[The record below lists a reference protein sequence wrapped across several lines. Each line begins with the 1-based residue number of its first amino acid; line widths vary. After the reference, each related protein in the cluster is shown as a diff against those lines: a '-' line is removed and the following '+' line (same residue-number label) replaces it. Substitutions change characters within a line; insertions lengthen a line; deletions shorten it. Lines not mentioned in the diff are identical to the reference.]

1 MPQNYAVL
9 DNGTGASSRPG
20 RGKKKQ
26 REFVAKYLA
35 SKGVEKNPAGS
46 RSKREMRLRAEGR
59 AMFQQRKAARMAK
72 KSGSSSKTPSTTP
85 KTTTPKTTTTTKKVV
100 TATRPKETAEMRSG
114 GLGNTKAERSRG
126 MSAVEARYLD
136 VGPKKRAIVVSPK
149 VKRNFGRSKD
159 ARQRFLKSEK
169 KGY

>member
-1 MPQNYAVL
+1 MP
-9 DNGTGASSRPG
+9 
-20 RGKKKQ
+20 KKKQ

-35 SKGVEKNPAGS
+35 SKGVQKNPAGS

-59 AMFQQRKAARMAK
+59 AMFQARKAARTVK
-72 KSGSSSKTPSTTP
+72 KSDSST
-85 KTTTPKTTTTTKKVV
+85 KTTTTSKKVV

-114 GLGNTKAERSRG
+114 GLGNTKVERSRG
-126 MSAVEARYLD
+126 MSPLEARYLD
-136 VGPKKRAIVVSPK
+136 VGPKNRAIVVSPK
-149 VKRNFGRSKD
+149 VKRNYGRSKD

>member
-1 MPQNYAVL
+1 MP
-9 DNGTGASSRPG
+9 
-20 RGKKKQ
+20 KKKQ

-35 SKGVEKNPAGS
+35 SKGVQKNPAGS

-59 AMFQQRKAARMAK
+59 AMFQAKKNK
-72 KSGSSSKTPSTTP
+72 KSGSSTD
-85 KTTTPKTTTTTKKVV
+85 TTTTTKKVV

-126 MSAVEARYLD
+126 MSALEARYLD
-136 VGPKKRAIVVSPK
+136 VGPKNRAIVVSPK
-149 VKRNFGRSKD
+149 VKRNYGRSKD

>member
-1 MPQNYAVL
+1 MP
-9 DNGTGASSRPG
+9 
-20 RGKKKQ
+20 KKKQ

-35 SKGVEKNPAGS
+35 SKGVQKNPAGS

-59 AMFQQRKAARMAK
+59 AMFQARKAASTAK
-72 KSGSSSKTPSTTP
+72 KSDSSTNK
-85 KTTTPKTTTTTKKVV
+85 TTTTKKVV

-126 MSAVEARYLD
+126 MSALEARYLD
-136 VGPKKRAIVVSPK
+136 VGPKNRAIVVSPK
-149 VKRNFGRSKD
+149 VKRNYGRSKD

>member
-1 MPQNYAVL
+1 MP
-9 DNGTGASSRPG
+9 
-20 RGKKKQ
+20 KKKQ

-35 SKGVEKNPAGS
+35 SKGVQKNPAGS

-59 AMFQQRKAARMAK
+59 AMFQAKKNK
-72 KSGSSSKTPSTTP
+72 KSGSSTN
-85 KTTTPKTTTTTKKVV
+85 TTTTTKKVV

-126 MSAVEARYLD
+126 MSALEARYLD
-136 VGPKKRAIVVSPK
+136 VGPKNRAIVVSPK
-149 VKRNFGRSKD
+149 VKRNYGRSKD

>member
-1 MPQNYAVL
+1 MP
-9 DNGTGASSRPG
+9 
-20 RGKKKQ
+20 KKKQ

-59 AMFQQRKAARMAK
+59 AMFQARKAARMAK
-72 KSGSSSKTPSTTP
+72 KSGSSSKTT
-85 KTTTPKTTTTTKKVV
+85 TTTPKTTTTTKKVV

-149 VKRNFGRSKD
+149 VKRNYGRSKD